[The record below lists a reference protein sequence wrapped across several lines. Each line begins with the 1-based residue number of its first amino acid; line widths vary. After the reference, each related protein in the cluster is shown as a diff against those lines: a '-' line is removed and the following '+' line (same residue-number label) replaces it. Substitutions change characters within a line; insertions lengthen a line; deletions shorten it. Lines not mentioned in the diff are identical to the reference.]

1 MELVK
6 KREISMK
13 EVQIL
18 VVDDEKDIC
27 EILGF
32 NLENEG
38 WKVVIAHS
46 AEEALAKL
54 SADTS
59 LILLDVMME
68 GMSGYQLAERLRKE
82 KNRVP
87 IIFLTAKDT
96 ENDML
101 TAFSVGADDYIAKPF
116 SIKEVIARIHAVLK
130 RMNVK
135 HEAQSTANLTF
146 GDLSIVLNSKE
157 VFIKEKELA
166 LTKTEFEL
174 FVLLASNPSRVY
186 SRDEIIANVWQD
198 TPYITPRTVDVHI
211 TRLRKKLGDYGTLIF
226 SRTGYG
232 YQFDPKGYEMEL

>member
-1 MELVK
+1 MED
-6 KREISMK
+6 
-13 EVQIL
+13 VQIL

-27 EILGF
+27 EILAF

-38 WKVVIAHS
+38 WKVVSAYS
-46 AEEALAKL
+46 AEEALSRL
-54 SADTS
+54 TPETS

-82 KNRVP
+82 QNTVP

-116 SIKEVIARIHAVLK
+116 SIKEVIARVNAILK
-130 RMNVK
+130 RTQLKSND
-135 HEAQSTANLTF
+135 SSRSILTF
-146 GDLSIVLNSKE
+146 GDLMVNLEAKE
-157 VFIKEKELA
+157 AYIKDKVLA

-174 FVLLASNPSRVY
+174 FVLLASNPFRVY
-186 SRDEIIANVWQD
+186 SRDEIIASVWQD

-211 TRLRKKLGDYGTLIF
+211 TRLRKKLGNYGTLIN

-232 YQFDPKGYEMEL
+232 YQFDPKGFEVEL

>member
-1 MELVK
+1 MED
-6 KREISMK
+6 
-13 EVQIL
+13 VQIL

-27 EILGF
+27 EILAF

-38 WKVVIAHS
+38 WKVISAYS
-46 AEEALAKL
+46 AEEALSRL
-54 SADTS
+54 TPGTS

-82 KNRVP
+82 QNTVP

-116 SIKEVIARIHAVLK
+116 SIKEVIARVNAVLK
-130 RMNVK
+130 RTQVK
-135 HEAQSTANLTF
+135 NNDASRSILTF
-146 GDLSIVLNSKE
+146 GDLRVDLDAKE
-157 VFIKEKELA
+157 VYVKNKVLS

-174 FVLLASNPSRVY
+174 FVLLASNPLRVY

-211 TRLRKKLGDYGTLIF
+211 TRLRKKLGNFGTLIY

-232 YQFDPKGYEMEL
+232 YQFDPKGFEVEL

>member
-1 MELVK
+1 MED
-6 KREISMK
+6 
-13 EVQIL
+13 VQIL

-27 EILGF
+27 EILAF
-32 NLENEG
+32 NLEKEG
-38 WKVVIAHS
+38 WKVVSAYS
-46 AEEALAKL
+46 AEEALSRL
-54 SADTS
+54 TPETS

-82 KNRVP
+82 QNTVP

-116 SIKEVIARIHAVLK
+116 SIKEVIARVNAILK
-130 RMNVK
+130 RTQLKSND
-135 HEAQSTANLTF
+135 SSRSILTF
-146 GDLSIVLNSKE
+146 GDLMVNLEAKE
-157 VFIKEKELA
+157 AYIKDKVLA

-174 FVLLASNPSRVY
+174 FVLLASNPFRVY
-186 SRDEIIANVWQD
+186 SRDEIIASVWQD

-211 TRLRKKLGDYGTLIF
+211 TRLRKKLGNYGTLIN

-232 YQFDPKGYEMEL
+232 YQFDPKGFEVEL